1 MKMREDYVAKLTAD
15 TEKHLENLYQASE
28 SLRKGR
34 EGGGCFRGG
43 RSGDRRPRSVTKGS
57 LLKRGAEQKGDGIGT
72 YGLTSMV
79 RSLGCK
85 LYAKQYTYIQY
96 IKTL

>member
-34 EGGGCFRGG
+34 EGGGAFAEAARATGG
-43 RSGDRRPRSVTKGS
+43 RG
-57 LLKRGAEQKGDGIGT
+57 Q
-72 YGLTSMV
+72 
-79 RSLGCK
+79 
-85 LYAKQYTYIQY
+85 
-96 IKTL
+96 